1 MATCLF
7 FNFAELC
14 KVSAR
19 LDDIDIGHFIRIFGR
34 LKNKKNTSKGGTLVI
49 HFDSDYILEAI
60 VYIAIKVSI
69 RPVYHNVN
77 NICFEPCPFG
87 LIKRLDPV
95 VVIFFKKCQKNYKCW
110 IKCILKKITT
120 TGSANTCIFFWK

>member
-1 MATCLF
+1 MAICLF
-7 FNFAELC
+7 SNFAELC

-77 NICFEPCPFG
+77 NICLTGFLSHKVLGKKKSSCEQG
-87 LIKRLDPV
+87 LYHQTICD
-95 VVIFFKKCQKNYKCW
+95 
-110 IKCILKKITT
+110 
-120 TGSANTCIFFWK
+120 